1 MSTPNSTELRTI
13 IADVLAGIAP
23 EASLDTIDPNGPF
36 REELDIDSMDFLNLM
51 VGLKGKLGVE
61 VPEVDYSKLT
71 TLNLLIA
78 YLQRRLGG

>member
-1 MSTPNSTELRTI
+1 MSTPNTAELRTI

-23 EASLDTIDPNGPF
+23 EASLENIDPNGPF

-61 VPEVDYSKLT
+61 VPEVDYRKLT
-71 TLNLLIA
+71 TLNLLIS
-78 YLQRRLGG
+78 YLQHRLGG

>member
-13 IADVLAGIAP
+13 IADVLAAIAP